1 MTADPQPNDGH
12 ACRVPTLDG
21 EVDITLRPGT
31 QHGSAVRVGNKGISQ
46 RLAGQPGRRGDQIV
60 QIDVVLPQN
69 LTQRQRELLE
79 EFRKEEQQ
87 KAEALKQKAA

>member
-1 MTADPQPNDGH
+1 MVAS
-12 ACRVPTLDG
+12 RVPTLDG

-46 RLAGQPGRRGDQIV
+46 HLAGRASRRGDQIV
-60 QIDVVLPQN
+60 QIEVSMPSN

-79 EFRKEEQQ
+79 EFRREEQR
-87 KAEALKQKAA
+87 KVETLKQKAA